1 MFGRKKPAR
10 LDRREYLERFM
21 ALRRKWPDGQLD
33 HATSL
38 QEALVIAVGV
48 LHAIFD
54 RNGGNGWDEEA
65 DREYFDLLREHIL
78 SFEAFTRE
86 EKVATEWALAEILE
100 CGRELECTGESA
112 RDATGG
118 LEILKSRVVD
128 WIVAHPDEIRLQED
142 DDYLGHD

>member
-1 MFGRKKPAR
+1 
-10 LDRREYLERFM
+10 M

-38 QEALVIAVGV
+38 QEALVISVGV

-54 RNGGNGWDEEA
+54 RNGGNGWDEDA
-65 DREYFDLLREHIL
+65 DREYFELLREHIL

-86 EKVATEWALAEILE
+86 EKEAIKWAMAEILE
-100 CGRELECTGESA
+100 CGRELERTGESA

-128 WIVAHPDEIRLQED
+128 WIFAHPDEIRLHKE